1 MVLLYEKFIFI
12 NRSFQLFGIL
22 AKVKWFTD
30 GAEYNTNSEMLI
42 WLWSSNLADSSAL
55 PLRWLPTK
63 ELRAKANK
71 TVVEC
76 IAWDSSLN
84 NVHIKQ
90 LFGFTN
96 QHLLDNMS
104 KCF

>member
-1 MVLLYEKFIFI
+1 MVLLYEKLIFI

-42 WLWSSNLADSSAL
+42 WLWSSNLADSSTSKHPFAAL
-55 PLRWLPTK
+55 PLRWPRTK

-71 TVVEC
+71 TVVDC

-84 NVHIKQ
+84 KM
-90 LFGFTN
+90 FT
-96 QHLLDNMS
+96 
-104 KCF
+104 